1 MNHVLAL
8 PLGEVAAVG
17 IEPGDAAQHV
27 QPFLHGIFLV
37 AGIGGVVENGVSDSA
52 VAVNFLEGDFP
63 LVMALD
69 AGKGHHGIQ
78 RALQALLSGVEIR
91 AVQLQ
96 IPIQK
101 QLTGHVLPGNGHV
114 DRQAVGFG
122 VPVGRAAVLF
132 AGEALGADIQPRVLA
147 GVGTQQLEQVETD
160 ALLGRVVALDGH
172 VAGRPALLPCLHMFL
187 LQVFITHFPGA
198 AGRLDR
204 HGHQQVFFMVPVGEA
219 QGEFLQRDRLACGG
233 LACVGQLHVALV
245 QLALLQFQL
254 VGPAAQACGHG
265 EAGRAEGIFLG
276 FGQKGQRILGLLL
289 LQHLPEGLVIVA
301 VQIAHVGVQIGLHDD
316 LGFKFGRDG
325 VIDRQQF
332 LLGQR
337 YKALRLHF
345 DPAVGRP
352 QGKAA
357 GEKARLHVQLPAE
370 IQHVRLGQIQRLA
383 VDLHMDAVEAHR
395 IDDLAE
401 ILGIAV
407 LPPAHAG
414 LVREPHAADIGAQ
427 MGIAAVVLFKVSA
440 HAHIAVSD
448 RSQAFGKAH
457 FVRLKARFDY
467 FPGMDLVCHKS
478 VLLSGAIVCIA

>member
-8 PLGEVAAVG
+8 PLGEVAAIG

-37 AGIGGVVENGVSDSA
+37 AGIGGVVEDGVSDSA
-52 VAVNFLEGDFP
+52 VAVDFLEGDLP

-69 AGKGHHGIQ
+69 AGEGHHGIQ
-78 RALQALLSGVEIR
+78 RALQALLPGVEIR

-96 IPIQK
+96 IAVQK
-101 QLTGHVLPGNGHV
+101 QLTSHVLPGHGHV

-122 VPVGRAAVLF
+122 VPIGSAAVLF
-132 AGEALGADIQPRVLA
+132 AGEALGADVQPRVLA
-147 GVGTQQLEQVETD
+147 GVGAQKLEQIEAD
-160 ALLGRVVALDGH
+160 ALLRRVVALDGH
-172 VAGRPALLPCLHMFL
+172 VAGGPALLPCVHMFL
-187 LQVFITHFPGA
+187 FQVFVAHFPGA

-204 HGHQQVFFMVPVGEA
+204 HGHQQVFLMIPVGEA
-219 QGEFLQRDRLACGG
+219 QGELFQRDRFSGGG
-233 LACVGQLHVALV
+233 LARVGQLHIALV
-245 QLALLQFQL
+245 QLALLQLQL
-254 VGPAAQACGHG
+254 IGPAAQTGGHG

-289 LQHLPEGLVIVA
+289 LQHFPEGFVIVA
-301 VQIAHVGVQIGLHDD
+301 VQIAHIGVQIGLHDD
-316 LGFKFGRDG
+316 VGLKFGRDG

-332 LLGQR
+332 LLRQR
-337 YKALRLHF
+337 NKALRPDF
-345 DPAVGRP
+345 DLAFGRP
-352 QGKAA
+352 QRKAA

-370 IQHVRLGQIQRLA
+370 VQHVRLGQIQRLA

-457 FVRLKARFDY
+457 VVRLKARFDY

-478 VLLSGAIVCIA
+478 VLLSRAIVCIA